1 MGFQLSHLECLGF
14 LASAPADLNPA
25 TVSAT
30 KKDSVSLC
38 ASLFS
43 QLVSGR
49 SLGWS
54 ESSKN
59 QGPVLALDCGDGQT
73 SGASPAT
80 TFVGEIPAPV
90 G

>member
-1 MGFQLSHLECLGF
+1 MLGF

-59 QGPVLALDCGDGQT
+59 QGPVLALEEERIDQIKILNPFWVTPPDL
-73 SGASPAT
+73 S
-80 TFVGEIPAPV
+80 E
-90 G
+90 